1 MATAFV
7 LFTYREFLVS
17 FENQSRYSSL
27 VFYVPKEIEQSFIDE
42 CLKVDLEAK
51 RVLCFS
57 AKPGIKDY
65 LSIIFERG
73 QKYAPQVLKVLNLL
87 QRNNS
92 IKIEVAADRKI
103 INLSGVSIEDALKLI
118 QAADAIKI
126 TDSESVEISNAGST
140 PASSTR

>member
-1 MATAFV
+1 
-7 LFTYREFLVS
+7 VS

-27 VFYVPKEIEQSFIDE
+27 VFYVPKEIEQFFIDE

-51 RVLCFS
+51 RVQCFS
-57 AKPGIKDY
+57 AKPGIKDF

-126 TDSESVEISNAGST
+126 TDSESVGIPVGGSNPPRST
-140 PASSTR
+140 K